1 LQRHYVQSVYS
12 AAGPASCATL
22 QAAFAELERAAANM
36 FDRAGIAH
44 ERRRLEYSVDAR
56 YARQSFELVVPI
68 PACPR
73 DETALAEI
81 GDAFHDLHCKTYGH
95 DNRQEPVHVV
105 SVRLAAVGTLPELVI
120 REQPAPSG
128 ADAVKSRRQVRFHAA
143 GSVEAAV
150 YDRRRMPAGFQAA
163 GPAVIEAL
171 ESTILVPPG
180 WEAKMNEDGFVL
192 LSQRRGEEH
201 Q

>member
-1 LQRHYVQSVYS
+1 M
-12 AAGPASCATL
+12 A
-22 QAAFAELERAAANM
+22 
-36 FDRAGIAH
+36 
-44 ERRRLEYSVDAR
+44 
-56 YARQSFELVVPI
+56 

-73 DETALAEI
+73 DEAALAEI
-81 GDAFHDLHCKTYGH
+81 GNAFHDLHRKTYGH

-105 SVRLAAVGTLPELVI
+105 SVRLAAVGMLPELVI

-128 ADAVKSRRQVRFHAA
+128 TEAIKSRRQVWFHASGSIEA
-143 GSVEAAV
+143 GV

-180 WEAKMNEDGFVL
+180 WQAKMNDDGFVL
-192 LSQRRGEEH
+192 LAHRRGKEH
-201 Q
+201 K